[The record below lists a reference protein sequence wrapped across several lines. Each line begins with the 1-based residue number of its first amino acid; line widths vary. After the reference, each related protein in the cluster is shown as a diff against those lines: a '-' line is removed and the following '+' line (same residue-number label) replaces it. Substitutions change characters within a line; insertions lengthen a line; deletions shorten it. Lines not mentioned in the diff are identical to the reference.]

1 MRPRQQ
7 TSPGIAPQAAA
18 NMGISEVALPES
30 DGWDAADTATHI
42 PDDDT
47 KTLVRDQPPVEEITA
62 APPPVKE
69 REPEKAPEKAPEKP
83 KEKTVTSVL
92 AATPIAPSVVTKP
105 AGTSSGAA
113 AAIANVM
120 PSAVPVT
127 AAMREEVWTI
137 VRAAVDQAV
146 APLGTRIKELESRL
160 ERAEKSGVAAAK
172 PPPAGPAQASSA
184 TSRLA
189 SIPVTGVSS
198 IPPSLSP
205 GAATSVT
212 FTDADVKSVRPSMP
226 VTNLGIVV
234 VPPGPRP
241 AVDLEAIAK
250 QPTTDIEWNPAGNK
264 RMVGRVVVVLMILA
278 VGAAVVLTIMSHSG
292 PH

>member
-18 NMGISEVALPES
+18 NIGISEVALPES

-69 REPEKAPEKAPEKP
+69 REPEKPPEKS

-105 AGTSSGAA
+105 AATSSGAAA

-146 APLGTRIKELESRL
+146 APLGTRIKELETRL
-160 ERAEKSGVAAAK
+160 ERAEKSGVSVAK
-172 PPPAGPAQASSA
+172 APPVVPAQASSA

-189 SIPVTGVSS
+189 SIPVSGLSS

-226 VTNLGIVV
+226 ATGLGIVV

-250 QPTTDIEWNPAGNK
+250 QPATDIEWNPAGSK

-292 PH
+292 PR